1 MSREDEALHSS
12 VSSRDA
18 KQTRI
23 YVFLKLPET
32 KDAVVERYVEAF
44 LLFLMHFRDTVAA
57 LNDVDSL
64 TSESLPSCFCTVVF
78 ILKELKPGSC
88 TCAR

>member
-44 LLFLMHFRDTVAA
+44 LLFLMHFFLMHFRDTVAA
-57 LNDVDSL
+57 LNDVDPLHL
-64 TSESLPSCFCTVVF
+64 TS
-78 ILKELKPGSC
+78 
-88 TCAR
+88 